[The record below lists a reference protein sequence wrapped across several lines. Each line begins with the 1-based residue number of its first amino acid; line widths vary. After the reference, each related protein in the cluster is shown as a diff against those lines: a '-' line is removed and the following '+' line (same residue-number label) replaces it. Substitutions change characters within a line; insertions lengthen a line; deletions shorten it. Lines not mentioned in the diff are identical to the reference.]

1 MRELPN
7 VLILGNNSLAA
18 ALRKLCSD
26 SGRVQLSDGSRLERE
41 MDVIVETT
49 NADLAQKRANLA
61 SAETYAAGGDTLILS
76 TVLGIS
82 ATESASWL
90 QDSTR
95 LVGFSAFATIEKS
108 ELVEI
113 APALQTEESK
123 LRQAARFFEA
133 LGKQT
138 ETVQDEVGLVYA
150 RILSLII
157 NEAAFGLME
166 GIASP
171 QDIDTAMRQGTNYP
185 MGPLEW
191 ADTVGVDDIVAVLN
205 GLHREIGEDRYRP
218 APLLRKLLYAK
229 RLGLQSGRGFYTY
242 PEERKFPS

>member
-1 MRELPN
+1 M
-7 VLILGNNSLAA
+7 
-18 ALRKLCSD
+18 
-26 SGRVQLSDGSRLERE
+26 
-41 MDVIVETT
+41 
-49 NADLAQKRANLA
+49 
-61 SAETYAAGGDTLILS
+61 
-76 TVLGIS
+76 
-82 ATESASWL
+82 
-90 QDSTR
+90 
-95 LVGFSAFATIEKS
+95 
-108 ELVEI
+108 
-113 APALQTEESK
+113 
-123 LRQAARFFEA
+123 
-133 LGKQT
+133 
-138 ETVQDEVGLVYA
+138 QDEVGLVYA